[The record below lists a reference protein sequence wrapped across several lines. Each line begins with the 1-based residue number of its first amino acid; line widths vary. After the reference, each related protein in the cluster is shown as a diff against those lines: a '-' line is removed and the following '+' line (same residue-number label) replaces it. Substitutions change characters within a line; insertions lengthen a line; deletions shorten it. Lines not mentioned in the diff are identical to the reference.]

1 MKQDFYKDRLSD
13 RGIDVII
20 PDDVDV
26 DVVNRII
33 FEELCV
39 GKINE
44 KSRKIFQK
52 IIEKMQE
59 KGAEGVILGCT
70 EIGLLIHQSD
80 VSVPVF
86 DTTVIHAKKAV
97 QIALTD
103 SRKNVEFC

>member
-13 RGIDVII
+13 RGIEVII

-52 IIEKMQE
+52 IIEKMQK

-80 VSVPVF
+80 ISVPVF

-103 SRKNVEFC
+103 S

>member
-1 MKQDFYKDRLSD
+1 MKQDFYKGRLSD
-13 RGIDVII
+13 RGIEVII

-52 IIEKMQE
+52 IIEKMQK

-70 EIGLLIHQSD
+70 EIGLLIHQLD

-103 SRKNVEFC
+103 S

>member
-13 RGIDVII
+13 RGIEVII

-70 EIGLLIHQSD
+70 EIDLLIHQSD

-86 DTTVIHAKKAV
+86 DTTVIHAKRAV

-103 SRKNVEFC
+103 S

>member
-103 SRKNVEFC
+103 R

>member
-13 RGIDVII
+13 RGIEVII

-52 IIEKMQE
+52 IIDKMQE

-80 VSVPVF
+80 VSAPVF

-103 SRKNVEFC
+103 S

>member
-13 RGIDVII
+13 RGIEVII

-26 DVVNRII
+26 DVVNRIV

-52 IIEKMQE
+52 IIEKMQK

-80 VSVPVF
+80 VSVSVF

-103 SRKNVEFC
+103 S

>member
-13 RGIDVII
+13 RGIEVII

-52 IIEKMQE
+52 IIEKMQK

-86 DTTVIHAKKAV
+86 DTTVIHTKKAV

-103 SRKNVEFC
+103 S

>member
-86 DTTVIHAKKAV
+86 DTTVIHAKRAV

-103 SRKNVEFC
+103 S

>member
-70 EIGLLIHQSD
+70 EIGLLIHQSN

-103 SRKNVEFC
+103 S

>member
-13 RGIDVII
+13 RGIEVII

-26 DVVNRII
+26 DVVNKIV

-52 IIEKMQE
+52 IIEKMQK

-70 EIGLLIHQSD
+70 EIGLLIHQSV

-86 DTTVIHAKKAV
+86 DTTVIHAKKRV

-103 SRKNVEFC
+103 S

>member
-26 DVVNRII
+26 DVINRII

-103 SRKNVEFC
+103 S

>member
-1 MKQDFYKDRLSD
+1 M
-13 RGIDVII
+13 II

-103 SRKNVEFC
+103 SYLG

>member
-13 RGIDVII
+13 RGIEVII

-26 DVVNRII
+26 DVVNRIV

-52 IIEKMQE
+52 IIEKKQK

-103 SRKNVEFC
+103 S